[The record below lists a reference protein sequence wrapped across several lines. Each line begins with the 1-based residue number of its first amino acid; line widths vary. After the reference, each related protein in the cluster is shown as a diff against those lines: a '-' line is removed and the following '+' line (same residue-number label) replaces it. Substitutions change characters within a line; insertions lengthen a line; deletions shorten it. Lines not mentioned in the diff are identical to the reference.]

1 MSANTTLSP
10 DGRTLTVTVPMA
22 LRRRGGRKLILLPE
36 DAAPLPAPAPPR
48 ADSAQVKALAR
59 AHRWRKLME
68 SGRFLSMTDLA
79 EREGINHSYLC
90 RILRLS
96 LLAPDL
102 VTMILDGRQPKGL
115 QLADLIKGF
124 PVEWEAQRRHFRE
137 LVRA

>member
-1 MSANTTLSP
+1 MSPNATLSP
-10 DGRTLTVTVPMA
+10 DGRTLTVTVPMS

-36 DAAPLPAPAPPR
+36 GVVPPLDSAPPR
-48 ADSAQVKALAR
+48 ADAALVKALAR

-68 SGRFLSMTDLA
+68 SGRFASMTQLA
-79 EREGINHSYLC
+79 EHEGINHSYLC

-115 QLADLIKGF
+115 QLADLVKGF
-124 PVEWEAQRRHFRE
+124 PDEWGAQRRHFRE
-137 LVRA
+137 RLRG